1 MDLGTIQI
9 VMMMVFIVALIL
21 GIWKIYAFLPNKPL
35 ADDDTTPEAVALLE
49 KIMVETDSNYP
60 KCTEEDLYLFMQG
73 HKLFDEEKFWR
84 FNQNRLR
91 QLIINYRFK
100 EPSFRA

>member
-1 MDLGTIQI
+1 MDLGTVQI
-9 VMMMVFIVALIL
+9 VMMMVFIAALIL

-35 ADDDTTPEAVALLE
+35 VDDDTTPEATLLLE
-49 KIMVETDSNYP
+49 KIMVETDKNNP
-60 KCTEEDLYLFMQG
+60 KCSEEDLFLLMQG
-73 HKLFDEEKFWR
+73 HELFDEKKFWR

-100 EPSFRA
+100 EPNFRA